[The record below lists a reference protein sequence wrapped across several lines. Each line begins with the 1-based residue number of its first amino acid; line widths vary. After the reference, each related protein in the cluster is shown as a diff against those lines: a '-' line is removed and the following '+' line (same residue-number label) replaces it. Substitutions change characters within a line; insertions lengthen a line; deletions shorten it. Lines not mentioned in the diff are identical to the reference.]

1 LPSISIPAYTP
12 SVTNQSRRTSAFD
25 KQVTFRM
32 PTALWQ
38 RLQAA
43 AATLDQSQAQI
54 ITEAL
59 ESYLSGL
66 PAKDRQ
72 LIESLL
78 ARRQKS

>member
-1 LPSISIPAYTP
+1 
-12 SVTNQSRRTSAFD
+12 
-25 KQVTFRM
+25 M